1 MARVIAI
8 AQQKGGAGKTTT
20 AAAISAGLSRQG
32 KKVLAIDLDGQRNLT
47 FALKGLNVSQVTAA
61 DVLQGEDVQK
71 AIIHNPGGDLTAPV
85 DLMPASDQLS
95 VLHLTSQEWQ
105 QTLSTAL
112 KPIQRKYDYI
122 IIDTPPQLGQIL
134 ACALTAANGVIIPT
148 LPDFFSLQGVNQ
160 ICQTIDQARAI
171 NKDLS
176 IIGILITK
184 YHQRKILDRDT
195 ASLIERTATAYNTKV
210 FTTKIRECIALA
222 EAIATQTDIFTY
234 APRSTGAEDYNNIIK
249 DIIQ

>member
-20 AAAISAGLSRQG
+20 AAAISAGLARQG
-32 KKVLAIDLDGQRNLT
+32 KRVLAIDLDGQRNLT
-47 FALKGLNVSQVTAA
+47 FTLKGLNVSNITAA
-61 DVLQGEDVQK
+61 DVLAGADIQK
-71 AIIHNPGGDLTAPV
+71 AIIANPGGDLTAPV
-85 DLMPASDQLS
+85 DLIPASDQLS
-95 VLHLTSQEWQ
+95 VLNLTSQEWQ
-105 QTLSTAL
+105 YTLATAL

-134 ACALTAANGVIIPT
+134 ACALTAANGVIVPT

-160 ICQTIDQARAI
+160 ICQTIEQARTI

-195 ASLIERTATAYNTKV
+195 AELIEQTATAHKTKV
-210 FTTKIRECIALA
+210 FATKIRECIALS

-234 APRSTGAEDYNNIIK
+234 APRSTGAEDYSNIIK
-249 DIIQ
+249 ELLK